1 MAKKVKMVFVTQNT
15 APFRM
20 QWLDE
25 LAGFIDITVY
35 HLGEYDS
42 TMNSKYISYV
52 PRNIKIK
59 EEFRSIG
66 KHRFFKPKKIIAEK
80 ADIILL
86 DGYGFIGQIAMIAY
100 LRLRNIAFYM
110 SLDGGFIPTKESSF
124 KKAIKRFCLNG
135 ANGFFST
142 AEMTDNFIKHYL
154 KKPKPIYRHF
164 FSSLYSSDICR
175 VDKARKAK
183 YKQKL
188 GLENKFTVISV
199 GRFIPVKGFDILL
212 KAAAK
217 AEDGICFVFVG
228 GKPTEEYN
236 RLVSDINPESTRFV
250 DFLNKESL
258 KEYYCAADVFAIP
271 SRGDVWGLV
280 VGEAMAYG
288 LPILSS
294 CNCIAAVSMVKNGE
308 NGFIRID
315 EDPESYLSKIAEL
328 KTNPGLIKTISENN
342 YLLIRKYAMDI
353 SVINDIK
360 NIASILNVKI
370 TEDGFDE

>member
-175 VDKARKAK
+175 VDKAK

-308 NGFIRID
+308 NGFIIND